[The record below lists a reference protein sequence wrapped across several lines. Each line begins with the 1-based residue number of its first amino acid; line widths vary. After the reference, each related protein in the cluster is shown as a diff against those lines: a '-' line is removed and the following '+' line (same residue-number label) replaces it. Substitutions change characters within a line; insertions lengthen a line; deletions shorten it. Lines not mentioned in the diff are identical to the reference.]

1 RAELVAQGGSAFRVV
16 DRRLDLAAVPDDA
29 LVLQETRHVARPEPG
44 DAIDVEP
51 GKRLAERGALAENRQ
66 PAQAGLKAFEADLLE
81 EAAIVGDRRPPFLV
95 VIGHVERVV
104 ARPPAAGETVGMMH
118 EACGEPWC
126 CHVRRLVAEDLDRK
140 STRL

>member
-1 RAELVAQGGSAFRVV
+1 GGRRGRPRELRQRVLRQPARPRTRVRLPVPDVGGQRAELVAQGGSAFRVV

-81 EAAIVGDRRPPFLV
+81 EAAIVGDRRPP
-95 VIGHVERVV
+95 
-104 ARPPAAGETVGMMH
+104 
-118 EACGEPWC
+118 
-126 CHVRRLVAEDLDRK
+126 
-140 STRL
+140 